1 MQMNATIQPD
11 DDRQPRRE
19 PLPAMTLLR
28 LDPMQRIERLRE
40 GLETGTL
47 VEISKAIGR
56 PVAEL
61 LELLQL
67 SPGSPVTVRNKNARL
82 TTQESERV
90 LAFLRIIQSVEDM
103 VANGGDNLSFDA
115 PRWTANWFARPC
127 PALGGR
133 RPADLADTL
142 EGYRVLNQLIA
153 QLSSGAYS

>member
-1 MQMNATIQPD
+1 MNATIQPD

-19 PLPAMTLLR
+19 PLPTMALLR

-40 GLETGTL
+40 GLEIGTL
-47 VEISKAIGR
+47 VEIAKATDC

-67 SPGSPVTVRNKNARL
+67 SPASPVTVRNKNGL

-103 VANGGDNLSFDA
+103 VANGGDSLSFDA
-115 PRWTANWFARPC
+115 PRWTVNWFARPC